1 MSDDI
6 STVTVTILEKD
17 YQVSCPEDEV
27 EALTASARF
36 LDKQMAEIRA
46 SGKVV
51 GLDRIAV
58 MAALN
63 IANEFLKTESTL
75 TSTQSNVDERL
86 QRLSNRVTRAL
97 AEHKGAE
104 HKGAEHK
111 EAEHKKGPT

>member
-1 MSDDI
+1 MSDDT

-51 GLDRIAV
+51 GIDRIAV
-58 MAALN
+58 MAGLN
-63 IANEFLKTESTL
+63 IANEFLKSETNL
-75 TSTQSNVDERL
+75 TTTQSTAEGRL
-86 QRLSNRVTRAL
+86 QRLSDRVGRAL
-97 AEHKGAE
+97 AEHNQLDL
-104 HKGAEHK
+104 
-111 EAEHKKGPT
+111 

>member
-1 MSDDI
+1 MSDDT

-36 LDKQMAEIRA
+36 LDKHMAEIRA

-58 MAALN
+58 IAGLN
-63 IANEFLKTESTL
+63 ITNDFLKSETNL
-75 TSTQSNVDERL
+75 TTTQSTAEGRV
-86 QRLSNRVTRAL
+86 QRLNDRVGRAL
-97 AEHKGAE
+97 AEHKQLDL
-104 HKGAEHK
+104 
-111 EAEHKKGPT
+111 